1 MRPNFNEL
9 SQVRRRI
16 PPALSL
22 FLLSP
27 IVGELLSGSSPPSEF
42 FTPFGFTVM
51 ALLYGGGALTARE
64 LKVRWGKGMG
74 SLLLLGA
81 AYGVLEEGLMVASF
95 QNPHWMD
102 LGVLGV
108 FGRWLGVNWVW
119 AVELTAYHAI
129 VSIAVPVMLVEL
141 AYPEVK
147 GEPWLRG
154 RWLWVVPGL
163 LLADVVFGLFIFS
176 NVSGFWPPL
185 PQYAFMALVT
195 AAFTLLARRLPP
207 DWARRGKKPM
217 RRPRFYALVTLMG
230 AFVCGVIF
238 SILPNALAFPL
249 APVLVVL
256 LGAVTVIG
264 LIVFLVGYDWN
275 QAIPMHRFGLAAGAL
290 ALLILFAFFQEL
302 DASRLDD
309 TSGMSLV
316 GLAFLIGLLLL
327 RRKIRKEEGVQASI
341 QQGQL

>member
-1 MRPNFNEL
+1 L
-9 SQVRRRI
+9 SQVKRRI
-16 PPALSL
+16 PPALAL

-27 IVGELLSGSSPPSEF
+27 IIGELLSGSAPPPEF

-51 ALLYGGGALTARE
+51 TLLYGGGALTARE

-129 VSIAVPVMLVEL
+129 VSITSPIMLVEL
-141 AYPEVK
+141 VYHESK

-163 LLADVVFGLFIFS
+163 LLADVVFGLFVFS
-176 NVSGFWPPL
+176 MVTGFWPPL
-185 PQYAFMALVT
+185 PQYAFMVLIMT
-195 AAFTLLARRLPP
+195 AFILMARRLPP
-207 DWARRGKKPM
+207 DWARRGTKPM
-217 RRPRFYALVTLMG
+217 RKPSFYALVILVG
-230 AFVCGVIF
+230 AFFCGAIF
-238 SILPNALAFPL
+238 WILPNALAFPF
-249 APVLVVL
+249 APIFVIL
-256 LGAVTVIG
+256 LGAATVIG
-264 LIVFLVGYDWN
+264 LIAFLAGYDWN
-275 QAIPMHRFGLAAGAL
+275 RATAMHRYGIVVGAL
-290 ALLILFAFFQEL
+290 SLLILFAFFQEL

-327 RRKIRKEEGVQASI
+327 QRNLRKEAVVQISSFFQHGV
-341 QQGQL
+341 

>member
-1 MRPNFNEL
+1 MRPIYLEL
-9 SQVRRRI
+9 SQVNRRI
-16 PPALSL
+16 PPALAL

-27 IVGELLSGSSPPSEF
+27 IIGELLSGSAPPAEF

-51 ALLYGGGALTARE
+51 TLLYGGGALTARE

-81 AYGVLEEGLMVASF
+81 AYAVLEEGLMVASF

-119 AVELTAYHAI
+119 AVELTAYHFI
-129 VSIAVPVMLVEL
+129 VSIAVPVMLTEL
-141 AYPEVK
+141 AYPEAK

-154 RWLWVVPGL
+154 RWLWIVPGL
-163 LLADVVFGLFIFS
+163 LLADVVFGLFTFS
-176 NVSGFWPPL
+176 IVTGFWPPL
-185 PQYAFMALVT
+185 PQYAFMVLVT
-195 AAFTLLARRLPP
+195 ISFILLARRLPS
-207 DWARRGKKPM
+207 DWAKRGIKPM
-217 RRPRFYALVTLMG
+217 RRPSFYALVTLAG
-230 AFVCGVIF
+230 AFACGAIF
-238 SILPNALAFPL
+238 WILPNALAFPF
-249 APVLVVL
+249 APVFVIL
-256 LGAVTVIG
+256 LGAATVIG
-264 LIVFLVGYDWN
+264 LIMFLAGYDWN
-275 QAIPMHRFGLAAGAL
+275 HSTAMHRYGIVVGAL

-316 GLAFLIGLLLL
+316 GFAFLIGLLLL
-327 RRKIRKEEGVQASI
+327 KRKLEKEADV
-341 QQGQL
+341 

>member
-1 MRPNFNEL
+1 L
-9 SQVRRRI
+9 ARI
-16 PPALSL
+16 KRIITPALAL

-27 IVGELLSGSSPPSEF
+27 IIGELLSGSAPPAEF

-51 ALLYGGGALTARE
+51 TLLYGGGALTARE

-119 AVELTAYHAI
+119 AVDLTSYHAI
-129 VSIAVPVMLVEL
+129 VSITVPVMLVEL
-141 AYPEVK
+141 AYPEAK

-154 RWLWVVPGL
+154 RWLWFVPGL
-163 LLADVVFGLFIFS
+163 LLADVVFGLFVFS
-176 NVSGFWPPL
+176 MVTGFWPPL
-185 PQYAFMALVT
+185 PQYAFMVLVT
-195 AAFTLLARRLPP
+195 AAFILMARWLPP
-207 DWARRGKKPM
+207 DWARRGTKPM
-217 RRPRFYALVTLMG
+217 RKPSFYALVTLAG
-230 AFVCGVIF
+230 AFACGAIF
-238 SILPNALAFPL
+238 MVLPNALTFTF
-249 APVLVVL
+249 APVLVIL
-256 LGAVTVIG
+256 LGAATVIG
-264 LIVFLVGYDWN
+264 LIVFLAGYDWN
-275 QAIPMHRFGLAAGAL
+275 RATPMHRYGIAVGAL

-316 GLAFLIGLLLL
+316 GLAFLIGLLFL
-327 RRKIRKEEGVQASI
+327 RRRLGRELENPNPTTSTCSS
-341 QQGQL
+341 

>member
-1 MRPNFNEL
+1 M
-9 SQVRRRI
+9 SQVKRRI
-16 PPALSL
+16 PPALAL

-27 IVGELLSGSSPPSEF
+27 IIGELLSGSAPPAEF

-51 ALLYGGGALTARE
+51 TLLYGGGALTARE

-81 AYGVLEEGLMVASF
+81 AYGVLEEGLMVTSF

-102 LGVLGV
+102 LGVLGS

-129 VSIAVPVMLVEL
+129 VSITVPVMLVEL

-163 LLADVVFGLFIFS
+163 LLADVVFGLFVFS
-176 NVSGFWPPL
+176 MVTRFWPPL
-185 PQYAFMALVT
+185 PQYAFMTLVM
-195 AAFTLLARRLPP
+195 FLFILLSRWLPS
-207 DWARRGKKPM
+207 DWARRGTKPM
-217 RRPRFYALVTLMG
+217 RRPNFYTLVTLAG
-230 AFVCGVIF
+230 AFACGTIF
-238 SILPNALAFPL
+238 WVLPNALAFPF
-249 APVLVVL
+249 APVFVLL
-256 LGAVTVIG
+256 LGAATVIG
-264 LIVFLVGYDWN
+264 LILFLVGYDWN
-275 QAIPMHRFGLAAGAL
+275 RATAMHRYGIVVGAL
-290 ALLILFAFFQEL
+290 AILILFSFFQEL

-327 RRKIRKEEGVQASI
+327 RRKLGKEADVQTFSSFQHSI
-341 QQGQL
+341 